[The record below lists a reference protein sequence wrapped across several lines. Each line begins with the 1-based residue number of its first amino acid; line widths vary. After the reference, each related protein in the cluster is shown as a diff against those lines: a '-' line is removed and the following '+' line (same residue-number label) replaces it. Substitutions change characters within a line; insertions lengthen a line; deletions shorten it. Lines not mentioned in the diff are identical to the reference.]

1 MSDTTLNTSETFA
14 PIAKTAPRADNGRWT
29 AGRTFRFVIYS
40 SAALWAVIIAGVV
53 SLF

>member
-14 PIAKTAPRADNGRWT
+14 PIAKSAPRVDDSRWA

-40 SAALWAVIIAGVV
+40 SAALWVVIVAGAV

>member
-14 PIAKTAPRADNGRWT
+14 PIAKSAPRTGDARWT

-40 SAALWAVIIAGVV
+40 SAALWTVIVAGIV
-53 SLF
+53 SLI